1 MKNSKL
7 TFSFSLLWNS
17 EYSLVI
23 ERILD
28 IVAKHNP
35 QDLALDRA
43 YERVN
48 VLRPELEKIQIQA
61 KTSGITDTIISADDL
76 RNKIT
81 RAVFNLVQAYNQLG
95 FNPYAENA
103 KILHLWLSKYT
114 KSILKENYTSQT
126 EKTNQLIAEMEASEA
141 IKKALSELH
150 LTDLLSRLKKANED
164 FENLFRTRTSTI
176 ASIPTVDTK
185 SIRQQIDK
193 EVNKLF
199 VAIDFCSNEYEDKNY
214 TPLINELSELLN
226 YHKSQIKARKNKKAQ
241 SKS

>member
-7 TFSFSLLWNS
+7 TFSFSQLWNS

-185 SIRQQIDK
+185 AIRQQIDK

>member
-1 MKNSKL
+1 MKTSKL
-7 TFSFSLLWNS
+7 TFSFSQLWNS
-17 EYSLVI
+17 EYSLFI

-28 IVAKHNP
+28 IVSKHNP
-35 QDLALDRA
+35 QELALDRA

-48 VLRPELEKIQIQA
+48 ALRPELEKIKVQV
-61 KTSGITDTIISADDL
+61 KTSGITNAITEADEL
-76 RNKIT
+76 RDRIT
-81 RAVFNLVQAYNQLG
+81 RVFFNLVQSFNQLKI
-95 FNPYAENA
+95 NPYTENA
-103 KILHLWLSKYT
+103 KILHLCLSKYT
-114 KSILKENYTSQT
+114 KDIIKENYTSQT
-126 EKTNQLIAEMEASEA
+126 EKTKQLIAEMEASND
-141 IKKALSELH
+141 IKKALSNLH

-164 FENLFRTRTSTI
+164 FETLFRTRTSEI
-176 ASIPTVDTK
+176 ANMPEIDTK
-185 SIRQQIDK
+185 TVRQQIDK

>member
-1 MKNSKL
+1 MKTSKL
-7 TFSFSLLWNS
+7 TFSFSQLWNS

-43 YERVN
+43 YERIN

-61 KTSGITDTIISADDL
+61 KTNGITDTIITTDEL
-76 RNKIT
+76 RDKIT

-95 FNPYAENA
+95 INPYAEHA
-103 KILHLWLSKYT
+103 KTLHLWLSKYT

-141 IKKALSELH
+141 IKKALSGLH
-150 LTDLLSRLKKANED
+150 LTDLLSRLKNVNEE
-164 FENLFRTRTSTI
+164 FENLFRTRTSTM

-185 SIRQQIDK
+185 AIRQQIDK

-214 TPLINELSELLN
+214 APLINELSELLN
-226 YHKSQIKARKNKKAQ
+226 YHRSQIKARKNKKAQ
-241 SKS
+241 NRS

>member
-1 MKNSKL
+1 MKTSKL
-7 TFSFSLLWNS
+7 TFSFSQLWNS

-43 YERVN
+43 YERIN

-61 KTSGITDTIISADDL
+61 KTNGITDTIITTDEL
-76 RNKIT
+76 RDKIT

-95 FNPYAENA
+95 INPYAEHA
-103 KILHLWLSKYT
+103 KTLHLWLSKYT

-141 IKKALSELH
+141 IKKALSGLH
-150 LTDLLSRLKKANED
+150 LTDLLSRLKNVNEE
-164 FENLFRTRTSTI
+164 FENLFRTRTSTM

-185 SIRQQIDK
+185 AIRQQIDK

-214 TPLINELSELLN
+214 APLINELSELLN
-226 YHKSQIKARKNKKAQ
+226 YHRSQIKARKNKKAQ
-241 SKS
+241 SRS

>member
-7 TFSFSLLWNS
+7 TFSFSQLWNS

-199 VAIDFCSNEYEDKNY
+199 VAINFCSNEYEDKNY

>member
-7 TFSFSLLWNS
+7 TFSFSQLWNS